1 MSNGFNYVL
10 AHMFPSTAKFMNPN
24 LSQMG
29 FSEKVNKF
37 QIVNM

>member
-10 AHMFPSTAKFMNPN
+10 AHMFPNTAKSMNPN

-29 FSEKVNKF
+29 FSDKVRLN
-37 QIVNM
+37 IIEW